1 MKTPV
6 LILFNF
12 SPARAAA
19 VSSCARDCGFEV
31 RIAASSEHRV
41 PLSSIS
47 GPTPADAL
55 SRPAFTDEM
64 LVFAASDRER
74 VFAFLERMKAG
85 GIAPVALKAVLTPY
99 NILWTPEE
107 LHRELK
113 KEHLALARGEAAS
126 HRA

>member
-12 SPARAAA
+12 IPARAAA

-31 RIAASSEHRV
+31 RIAANCEHRV
-41 PLSSIS
+41 PLSAIS
-47 GPTPADAL
+47 GPPPADVL

-74 VFAFLERMKAG
+74 VFAFLERMKAD
-85 GIAPVALKAVLTPY
+85 GIAPVALKAVLTPV
-99 NILWTPEE
+99 NILWTPED
-107 LHRELK
+107 RK
-113 KEHLALARGEAAS
+113 S
-126 HRA
+126 VV